1 MESDGF
7 QASKCGNCAGRS
19 HLSEIIIWQLL
30 EVGGRRRG
38 EEAAGLSVSSIH
50 TLNYESP
57 PTRAII
63 SEPNAKSKS
72 WSMWLKN

>member
-7 QASKCGNCAGRS
+7 QAKDLGACAGGS

-50 TLNYESP
+50 ILNYESP
-57 PTRAII
+57 LTRAII